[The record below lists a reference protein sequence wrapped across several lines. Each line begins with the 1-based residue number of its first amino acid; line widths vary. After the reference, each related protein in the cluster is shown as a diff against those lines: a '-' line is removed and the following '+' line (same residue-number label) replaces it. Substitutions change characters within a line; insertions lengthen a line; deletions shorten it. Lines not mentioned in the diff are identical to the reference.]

1 VQGWREAYRKTRND
15 QDSTKLVEHVLETE
29 GAIFVRLQE
38 LNPSQDRD
46 HDRERAEIQEAVID
60 LLKIKTERLGWPD
73 PAR

>member
-1 VQGWREAYRKTRND
+1 VQGWREAYRRTRND
-15 QDSTKLVEHVLETE
+15 QDSTKLVEHVLEAE

-38 LNPSQDRD
+38 LKSSQD
-46 HDRERAEIQEAVID
+46 HNRERAEIEEAVSD

>member
-38 LNPSQDRD
+38 LNSAQD
-46 HDRERAEIQEAVID
+46 HDRERAEIQEAAID

>member
-1 VQGWREAYRKTRND
+1 
-15 QDSTKLVEHVLETE
+15 VEHVLEAE

-38 LNPSQDRD
+38 LKSSQD
-46 HDRERAEIQEAVID
+46 HNRERAEIEEAVSD